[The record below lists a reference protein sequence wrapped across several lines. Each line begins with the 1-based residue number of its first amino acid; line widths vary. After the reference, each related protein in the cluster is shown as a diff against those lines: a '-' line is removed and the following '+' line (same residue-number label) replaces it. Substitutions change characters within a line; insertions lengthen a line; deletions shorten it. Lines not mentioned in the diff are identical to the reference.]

1 MDIGILTPN
10 IEIITK
16 STNIHFKDNRVLLK
30 LPVIYNDMF
39 VQFTPK
45 FIDTVFCLWE
55 LPTSFDTLK
64 KRVEQMQ
71 EAGIM
76 PILLTFSKVQNK
88 AQTS

>member
-1 MDIGILTPN
+1 MDIGTLAPKF
-10 IEIITK
+10 EIITK

-39 VQFTPK
+39 IELTPM
-45 FIDTVFCLWE
+45 FIDKVFCLWE
-55 LPTSFDTLK
+55 LPTSFENLK
-64 KRVEQMQ
+64 KRIEQMQ

-76 PILLTFSKVQNK
+76 PILLTFSKIN